1 MRRNETEMKLDVL
14 LNLNEPTI
22 KTRLMYNTNINHSV
36 LTRHLNTLIARGCI
50 RTAVNGKRIKYV
62 ITNKGLQ
69 VASSWEKIKEALK
82 GI

>member
-1 MRRNETEMKLDVL
+1 MKLDVL

-50 RTAVNGKRIKYV
+50 RTTTHEKRIKYV
-62 ITNKGLQ
+62 VTKKGSQIL
-69 VASSWEKIKEALK
+69 SSWEKIKEALK